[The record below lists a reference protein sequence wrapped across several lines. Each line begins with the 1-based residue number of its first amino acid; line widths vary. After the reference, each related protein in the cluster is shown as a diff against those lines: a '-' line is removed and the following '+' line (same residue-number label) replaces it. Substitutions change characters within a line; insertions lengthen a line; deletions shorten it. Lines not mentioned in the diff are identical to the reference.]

1 MNRGGAGVEEECE
14 RRLANE
20 IHKLG
25 LKLAEATMV
34 SWIVDIQY
42 QIFNIQNIFNLTP
55 LKEIQLD
62 FTLGIWYSSGVGFFN
77 INKVWFET
85 VRESITCLSWKL
97 CNQPDQAKGRWV
109 ICVSGA
115 GQIRR
120 HRENAVQGGEPV
132 WQTDRWCLDQKA
144 R

>member
-1 MNRGGAGVEEECE
+1 MEEECE

-62 FTLGIWYSSGVGFFN
+62 FTLGI
-77 INKVWFET
+77 
-85 VRESITCLSWKL
+85 
-97 CNQPDQAKGRWV
+97 
-109 ICVSGA
+109 
-115 GQIRR
+115 
-120 HRENAVQGGEPV
+120 
-132 WQTDRWCLDQKA
+132 
-144 R
+144 